1 MKESK
6 LIEKFN
12 KLEKQMA
19 AVTNVLR
26 KIIHDL
32 GNVENLAQGT
42 LTTLKTFMGE
52 KEWDKVIKEL
62 KDKDIIKDKK
72 EDEVLG
78 IFHEIVYEI
87 KKINLRLKIQSLED
101 EVSLNLDE
109 KLYSE
114 LLSLRNQ
121 LKGG

>member
-1 MKESK
+1 MLDKCIKGLNEYLTTK
-6 LIEKFN
+6 DKIVVN
-12 KLEKQMA
+12 KLDKQMT

-72 EDEVLG
+72 EKKLEV
-78 IFHEIVYEI
+78 
-87 KKINLRLKIQSLED
+87 
-101 EVSLNLDE
+101 
-109 KLYSE
+109 
-114 LLSLRNQ
+114 
-121 LKGG
+121 

>member
-12 KLEKQMA
+12 KLDKQMT

-72 EDEVLG
+72 EKKLEV
-78 IFHEIVYEI
+78 
-87 KKINLRLKIQSLED
+87 
-101 EVSLNLDE
+101 
-109 KLYSE
+109 
-114 LLSLRNQ
+114 
-121 LKGG
+121 

>member
-26 KIIHDL
+26 KIIQDL

-42 LTTLKTFMGE
+42 LTSLKTFMGE
-52 KEWDKVIKEL
+52 KEWDRVIKEL
-62 KDKDIIKDKK
+62 KEKNVLKDKPEECTDCDK
-72 EDEVLG
+72 E
-78 IFHEIVYEI
+78 
-87 KKINLRLKIQSLED
+87 KKLE
-101 EVSLNLDE
+101 L
-109 KLYSE
+109 
-114 LLSLRNQ
+114 
-121 LKGG
+121 

>member
-12 KLEKQMA
+12 KLDKQMT

-26 KIIHDL
+26 KIIQDL

-62 KDKDIIKDKK
+62 KDKDIVKDKK
-72 EDEVLG
+72 EKKLEV
-78 IFHEIVYEI
+78 
-87 KKINLRLKIQSLED
+87 
-101 EVSLNLDE
+101 
-109 KLYSE
+109 
-114 LLSLRNQ
+114 
-121 LKGG
+121 

>member
-12 KLEKQMA
+12 KLDKQMA

-26 KIIHDL
+26 KIIQDL

-72 EDEVLG
+72 EKKLEV
-78 IFHEIVYEI
+78 
-87 KKINLRLKIQSLED
+87 
-101 EVSLNLDE
+101 
-109 KLYSE
+109 
-114 LLSLRNQ
+114 
-121 LKGG
+121 

>member
-32 GNVENLAQGT
+32 GNIENLAQGT

-62 KDKDIIKDKK
+62 KDKDIVKDKK
-72 EDEVLG
+72 EKKLEV
-78 IFHEIVYEI
+78 
-87 KKINLRLKIQSLED
+87 
-101 EVSLNLDE
+101 
-109 KLYSE
+109 
-114 LLSLRNQ
+114 
-121 LKGG
+121 

>member
-32 GNVENLAQGT
+32 GGVENLAQGT

-52 KEWDKVIKEL
+52 KEWDKVMKKL
-62 KDKDIIKDKK
+62 KDQDTVNNKSKNNKEKK
-72 EDEVLG
+72 
-78 IFHEIVYEI
+78 
-87 KKINLRLKIQSLED
+87 LE
-101 EVSLNLDE
+101 L
-109 KLYSE
+109 
-114 LLSLRNQ
+114 
-121 LKGG
+121 

>member
-12 KLEKQMA
+12 KLDKQMT

-26 KIIHDL
+26 KIIQDL

-62 KDKDIIKDKK
+62 KEKDIVKDKK
-72 EDEVLG
+72 EKKLEV
-78 IFHEIVYEI
+78 
-87 KKINLRLKIQSLED
+87 
-101 EVSLNLDE
+101 
-109 KLYSE
+109 
-114 LLSLRNQ
+114 
-121 LKGG
+121 

>member
-26 KIIHDL
+26 KIIQDL

-42 LTTLKTFMGE
+42 LTSLKTFIGE
-52 KEWDKVIKEL
+52 KEWDRIIEEL
-62 KDKDIIKDKK
+62 KSKDVLKNKTEDCKDCNKEKK
-72 EDEVLG
+72 LEV
-78 IFHEIVYEI
+78 
-87 KKINLRLKIQSLED
+87 
-101 EVSLNLDE
+101 
-109 KLYSE
+109 
-114 LLSLRNQ
+114 
-121 LKGG
+121 

>member
-12 KLEKQMA
+12 KLDKQMT

-52 KEWDKVIKEL
+52 KVWDKVIKEL
-62 KDKDIIKDKK
+62 KDKDIVKDKK
-72 EDEVLG
+72 EKKLEV
-78 IFHEIVYEI
+78 
-87 KKINLRLKIQSLED
+87 
-101 EVSLNLDE
+101 
-109 KLYSE
+109 
-114 LLSLRNQ
+114 
-121 LKGG
+121 

>member
-12 KLEKQMA
+12 KLDKQMT
-19 AVTNVLR
+19 AVTTVLR

-72 EDEVLG
+72 EKKLEV
-78 IFHEIVYEI
+78 
-87 KKINLRLKIQSLED
+87 
-101 EVSLNLDE
+101 
-109 KLYSE
+109 
-114 LLSLRNQ
+114 
-121 LKGG
+121 

>member
-32 GNVENLAQGT
+32 GGIENLAQGT

-52 KEWDKVIKEL
+52 KEWDKVMKKL
-62 KDKDIIKDKK
+62 KDQDTVNNKSKNNKEKK
-72 EDEVLG
+72 
-78 IFHEIVYEI
+78 
-87 KKINLRLKIQSLED
+87 LE
-101 EVSLNLDE
+101 L
-109 KLYSE
+109 
-114 LLSLRNQ
+114 
-121 LKGG
+121 

>member
-26 KIIHDL
+26 KIIQDL

-42 LTTLKTFMGE
+42 LTALKTFMGE

-62 KDKDIIKDKK
+62 KDKDNIKEKK
-72 EDEVLG
+72 EKKLEV
-78 IFHEIVYEI
+78 
-87 KKINLRLKIQSLED
+87 
-101 EVSLNLDE
+101 
-109 KLYSE
+109 
-114 LLSLRNQ
+114 
-121 LKGG
+121 

>member
-32 GNVENLAQGT
+32 GNIENLAQGT

-52 KEWDKVIKEL
+52 KEWDKIIKEL

-72 EDEVLG
+72 EKKLEV
-78 IFHEIVYEI
+78 
-87 KKINLRLKIQSLED
+87 
-101 EVSLNLDE
+101 
-109 KLYSE
+109 
-114 LLSLRNQ
+114 
-121 LKGG
+121 

>member
-12 KLEKQMA
+12 KLDKQMT

-26 KIIHDL
+26 KIIQDL
-32 GNVENLAQGT
+32 GKEENLAQGT

-62 KDKDIIKDKK
+62 KDKDIVKDKK
-72 EDEVLG
+72 EKKLEV
-78 IFHEIVYEI
+78 
-87 KKINLRLKIQSLED
+87 
-101 EVSLNLDE
+101 
-109 KLYSE
+109 
-114 LLSLRNQ
+114 
-121 LKGG
+121 

>member
-26 KIIHDL
+26 KIIQDL

-42 LTTLKTFMGE
+42 LTSLKTFMGE

-62 KDKDIIKDKK
+62 KDKDIVKDKK
-72 EDEVLG
+72 EKKLEV
-78 IFHEIVYEI
+78 
-87 KKINLRLKIQSLED
+87 
-101 EVSLNLDE
+101 
-109 KLYSE
+109 
-114 LLSLRNQ
+114 
-121 LKGG
+121 

>member
-12 KLEKQMA
+12 KLDKQMT
-19 AVTNVLR
+19 AVTNVLG
-26 KIIHDL
+26 KIIQDL

-62 KDKDIIKDKK
+62 KDKDIVKDKK
-72 EDEVLG
+72 EKKLEV
-78 IFHEIVYEI
+78 
-87 KKINLRLKIQSLED
+87 
-101 EVSLNLDE
+101 
-109 KLYSE
+109 
-114 LLSLRNQ
+114 
-121 LKGG
+121 

>member
-32 GNVENLAQGT
+32 GGIENLAQGT

-52 KEWDKVIKEL
+52 KEWDKVIKKLKEEENVV
-62 KDKDIIKDKK
+62 KDKPKNNKEKK
-72 EDEVLG
+72 
-78 IFHEIVYEI
+78 
-87 KKINLRLKIQSLED
+87 LE
-101 EVSLNLDE
+101 L
-109 KLYSE
+109 
-114 LLSLRNQ
+114 
-121 LKGG
+121 

>member
-12 KLEKQMA
+12 KLEKQIA

-62 KDKDIIKDKK
+62 KDKNIVKDKK
-72 EDEVLG
+72 EKKLEV
-78 IFHEIVYEI
+78 
-87 KKINLRLKIQSLED
+87 
-101 EVSLNLDE
+101 
-109 KLYSE
+109 
-114 LLSLRNQ
+114 
-121 LKGG
+121 

>member
-32 GNVENLAQGT
+32 GGIENLAQGT
-42 LTTLKTFMGE
+42 LTTLKTFMGK
-52 KEWDKVIKEL
+52 KEWDKVMKKLKEEDAV
-62 KDKDIIKDKK
+62 KDKPENNKEKK
-72 EDEVLG
+72 
-78 IFHEIVYEI
+78 
-87 KKINLRLKIQSLED
+87 LE
-101 EVSLNLDE
+101 L
-109 KLYSE
+109 
-114 LLSLRNQ
+114 
-121 LKGG
+121 

>member
-26 KIIHDL
+26 KIIQDL

-42 LTTLKTFMGE
+42 LTSLKTFIGE
-52 KEWDKVIKEL
+52 KEWNRIIEEL
-62 KDKDIIKDKK
+62 KSKEIIKDKK
-72 EDEVLG
+72 EKKLEV
-78 IFHEIVYEI
+78 
-87 KKINLRLKIQSLED
+87 
-101 EVSLNLDE
+101 
-109 KLYSE
+109 
-114 LLSLRNQ
+114 
-121 LKGG
+121 

>member
-32 GNVENLAQGT
+32 GGIENLAQGT

-52 KEWDKVIKEL
+52 KEWDKVMKKL
-62 KDKDIIKDKK
+62 KDQDTVNNKSKNNKEKK
-72 EDEVLG
+72 
-78 IFHEIVYEI
+78 
-87 KKINLRLKIQSLED
+87 LKL
-101 EVSLNLDE
+101 
-109 KLYSE
+109 
-114 LLSLRNQ
+114 
-121 LKGG
+121 

>member
-32 GNVENLAQGT
+32 GGIENLAQGT

-52 KEWDKVIKEL
+52 KEWDKVMKKL
-62 KDKDIIKDKK
+62 KDQDTVNNKPKTNKEKK
-72 EDEVLG
+72 
-78 IFHEIVYEI
+78 
-87 KKINLRLKIQSLED
+87 LE
-101 EVSLNLDE
+101 L
-109 KLYSE
+109 
-114 LLSLRNQ
+114 
-121 LKGG
+121 

>member
-1 MKESK
+1 MKEIK

-32 GNVENLAQGT
+32 GNIENLAQGT

-52 KEWDKVIKEL
+52 KEWDKIIKEL
-62 KDKDIIKDKK
+62 KDKDIVKDKK
-72 EDEVLG
+72 EKKLEV
-78 IFHEIVYEI
+78 
-87 KKINLRLKIQSLED
+87 
-101 EVSLNLDE
+101 
-109 KLYSE
+109 
-114 LLSLRNQ
+114 
-121 LKGG
+121 

>member
-12 KLEKQMA
+12 KLDKQMT

-32 GNVENLAQGT
+32 GNIENLAQGT

-52 KEWDKVIKEL
+52 KEWDKIIKEL
-62 KDKDIIKDKK
+62 KDKDIVKDKK
-72 EDEVLG
+72 EKKLEV
-78 IFHEIVYEI
+78 
-87 KKINLRLKIQSLED
+87 
-101 EVSLNLDE
+101 
-109 KLYSE
+109 
-114 LLSLRNQ
+114 
-121 LKGG
+121 

>member
-12 KLEKQMA
+12 KLDKQMA

-26 KIIHDL
+26 KIIQDL

-42 LTTLKTFMGE
+42 LTTIKTFMGE

-72 EDEVLG
+72 EKKLEV
-78 IFHEIVYEI
+78 
-87 KKINLRLKIQSLED
+87 
-101 EVSLNLDE
+101 
-109 KLYSE
+109 
-114 LLSLRNQ
+114 
-121 LKGG
+121 

>member
-26 KIIHDL
+26 KIIQDL

-42 LTTLKTFMGE
+42 LTSLKTFIGE
-52 KEWDKVIKEL
+52 KEWDRIIEEL
-62 KDKDIIKDKK
+62 KSKEIIKDKK
-72 EDEVLG
+72 EKKLEV
-78 IFHEIVYEI
+78 
-87 KKINLRLKIQSLED
+87 
-101 EVSLNLDE
+101 
-109 KLYSE
+109 
-114 LLSLRNQ
+114 
-121 LKGG
+121 

>member
-12 KLEKQMA
+12 KLDKQMA

-26 KIIHDL
+26 KIIQDL

-42 LTTLKTFMGE
+42 LTALKTFMGE

-62 KDKDIIKDKK
+62 KDKDNIKDKK
-72 EDEVLG
+72 EKKLEV
-78 IFHEIVYEI
+78 
-87 KKINLRLKIQSLED
+87 
-101 EVSLNLDE
+101 
-109 KLYSE
+109 
-114 LLSLRNQ
+114 
-121 LKGG
+121 

>member
-32 GNVENLAQGT
+32 GNIENLAQGT

-72 EDEVLG
+72 EKKLEV
-78 IFHEIVYEI
+78 
-87 KKINLRLKIQSLED
+87 
-101 EVSLNLDE
+101 
-109 KLYSE
+109 
-114 LLSLRNQ
+114 
-121 LKGG
+121 

>member
-12 KLEKQMA
+12 KLDKQMT

-52 KEWDKVIKEL
+52 KEWYKVIKEL

-72 EDEVLG
+72 EKKLEV
-78 IFHEIVYEI
+78 
-87 KKINLRLKIQSLED
+87 
-101 EVSLNLDE
+101 
-109 KLYSE
+109 
-114 LLSLRNQ
+114 
-121 LKGG
+121 

>member
-12 KLEKQMA
+12 KLDKQMT

-62 KDKDIIKDKK
+62 KDKDIVKDKK
-72 EDEVLG
+72 EKKLEV
-78 IFHEIVYEI
+78 
-87 KKINLRLKIQSLED
+87 
-101 EVSLNLDE
+101 
-109 KLYSE
+109 
-114 LLSLRNQ
+114 
-121 LKGG
+121 

>member
-12 KLEKQMA
+12 KLDKQMA

-26 KIIHDL
+26 KIIQDL

-42 LTTLKTFMGE
+42 LTALKTFMGE

-62 KDKDIIKDKK
+62 KDKDNIKNKK
-72 EDEVLG
+72 EKKLEV
-78 IFHEIVYEI
+78 
-87 KKINLRLKIQSLED
+87 
-101 EVSLNLDE
+101 
-109 KLYSE
+109 
-114 LLSLRNQ
+114 
-121 LKGG
+121 

>member
-12 KLEKQMA
+12 KLDKQIA

-72 EDEVLG
+72 EKKLEV
-78 IFHEIVYEI
+78 
-87 KKINLRLKIQSLED
+87 
-101 EVSLNLDE
+101 
-109 KLYSE
+109 
-114 LLSLRNQ
+114 
-121 LKGG
+121 

>member
-12 KLEKQMA
+12 KLDKQMT

-52 KEWDKVIKEL
+52 KEWDNCL
-62 KDKDIIKDKK
+62 
-72 EDEVLG
+72 
-78 IFHEIVYEI
+78 
-87 KKINLRLKIQSLED
+87 
-101 EVSLNLDE
+101 
-109 KLYSE
+109 LYTSP
-114 LLSLRNQ
+114 SPRD
-121 LKGG
+121 

>member
-12 KLEKQMA
+12 KLDKQMA

-26 KIIHDL
+26 KIIQDL

-42 LTTLKTFMGE
+42 LTALKTFMGE

-62 KDKDIIKDKK
+62 KDKDNIKEKK
-72 EDEVLG
+72 EKKLEV
-78 IFHEIVYEI
+78 
-87 KKINLRLKIQSLED
+87 
-101 EVSLNLDE
+101 
-109 KLYSE
+109 
-114 LLSLRNQ
+114 
-121 LKGG
+121 